1 MILGMYMLLEERNH
15 LVDFPNPF
23 LKSVGSVMMPV
34 NKQENE
40 KVSYRPSAVLK
51 PFQWQV
57 LCWWVTSLKLKICW
71 ALDNYITS
79 LNTEKKNRFGCGWAY
94 QLWLFLLFFMV
105 LVVVWVAFDVSE
117 ILMVTKTTNNNN
129 YKHRHTESTNA
140 LRALSF
146 TSYRWT

>member
-1 MILGMYMLLEERNH
+1 MILGKYMLLEERNH

-57 LCWWVTSLKLKICW
+57 LC
-71 ALDNYITS
+71 
-79 LNTEKKNRFGCGWAY
+79 
-94 QLWLFLLFFMV
+94 
-105 LVVVWVAFDVSE
+105 
-117 ILMVTKTTNNNN
+117 
-129 YKHRHTESTNA
+129 
-140 LRALSF
+140 
-146 TSYRWT
+146 